1 METGKTRL
9 LQAKMAAGIAA
20 SEYVQEGMLVGIG
33 TGSTVAFFIEALG
46 KRCRKGLKISAIAS
60 SRQSA
65 RLAEQLAIPLLD
77 DGSVSSVDLT
87 VDGADEIDDQ
97 HQMIKG
103 GGGALLREK
112 LLAQASGEMIV
123 IIDETKRVGQLGTRP
138 LPIEIARFCYPITL
152 QRLAKAGY
160 QGELRMESPQKP
172 FLTDNEGYIVD
183 LHYFS
188 PIPHARQEH
197 ERLKSLTGVIET
209 GLFFN
214 VAGRI
219 IVGNEAGEVKIYP
232 KTRDFNHN

>member
-1 METGKTRL
+1 METGEKRL
-9 LQAKMAAGIAA
+9 LQAKKAAGMAAAECI
-20 SEYVQEGMLVGIG
+20 QEGMLVGIG
-33 TGSTVAFFIEALG
+33 TGSTVAFFIEALA
-46 KRCRKGLKISAIAS
+46 KRCRNGLKISAIAS

-65 RLAEQLAIPLLD
+65 RLAEQLGIPLLD

-97 HQMIKG
+97 RQMIKG
-103 GGGALLREK
+103 GGGALFREK

-123 IIDETKRVGQLGTRP
+123 IVDETKQVGQLGTRP
-138 LPIEIARFCYPITL
+138 LPVEIARFCYPSTL
-152 QRLAKAGY
+152 QRLSEAGY
-160 QGELRMESPQKP
+160 QGQLRMDSPHQP

-188 PIPHARQEH
+188 PINHARQEH
-197 ERLKSLTGVIET
+197 ERLKSLTGVMET
-209 GLFFN
+209 GLFFD

-232 KTRDFNHN
+232 KTRDFNPN